1 MAEQRLIDANALKRK
16 AQREATDAWKLN
28 IKARVETVINQ
39 FIDWI
44 DAAPTIEPERK
55 TGKWEHMGGDEWC
68 CNQCGN
74 VISTE
79 GAWEHP
85 LSDERKMYHCNICGA
100 RMVQEGED
108 NG

>member
-55 TGKWEHMGGDEWC
+55 TGKWIDGK
-68 CNQCGN
+68 CNKCGTHAPYWAMA
-74 VISTE
+74 STYY
-79 GAWEHP
+79 
-85 LSDERKMYHCNICGA
+85 LSEYCPHCGA
-100 RMVQEGED
+100 RLVQEGED